1 VPKKEVY
8 ISSEVTPY
16 LEPGECIEV
25 GDFKLTGIEEAMK
38 LYMISNDNH
47 DFLEP

>member
-16 LEPGECIEV
+16 LELGECIEV

-38 LYMISNDNH
+38 LYMIFNDNH
-47 DFLEP
+47 DSLEP